1 MPESLDAVSKERT
14 QNKVEAVP
22 QKEMPLSIKSSER
35 ASNKISAK
43 DLVDALM
50 GADERT
56 KEVLRKTL
64 GAGKGVGK
72 RKANKK
78 SKQRALAHR
87 IVREEGESVQ
97 AEGFLP
103 IPPDSIIEKGP
114 EYVEAYLHA
123 WEKGTPLL
131 PDAVD
136 IEEEVGEILGELGM
150 SLDEVVAEAVLPT

>member
-1 MPESLDAVSKERT
+1 MPESLDAVRKERT
-14 QNKVEAVP
+14 QTKVEEVP
-22 QKEMPLSIKSSER
+22 QKEMPLSAKSSER
-35 ASNKISAK
+35 APNKVSAR

-72 RKANKK
+72 RRNNKK
-78 SKQRALAHR
+78 SKQRAMAHR
-87 IVREEGESVQ
+87 IVREEGESVR

-103 IPPDSIIEKGP
+103 VPPDSIVDKGSN
-114 EYVEAYLHA
+114 YVEAYLHA
-123 WEKGTPLL
+123 SENGTPLL

-136 IEEEVGEILGELGM
+136 LEEEVGEILGELGM
-150 SLDEVVAEAVLPT
+150 SLDEVVAEAVLST

>member
-1 MPESLDAVSKERT
+1 MPESLDAVRKERT

-64 GAGKGVGK
+64 GAGKGLENV
-72 RKANKK
+72 RLIK
-78 SKQRALAHR
+78 SPSK
-87 IVREEGESVQ
+87 
-97 AEGFLP
+97 
-103 IPPDSIIEKGP
+103 
-114 EYVEAYLHA
+114 
-123 WEKGTPLL
+123 
-131 PDAVD
+131 
-136 IEEEVGEILGELGM
+136 EL
-150 SLDEVVAEAVLPT
+150 